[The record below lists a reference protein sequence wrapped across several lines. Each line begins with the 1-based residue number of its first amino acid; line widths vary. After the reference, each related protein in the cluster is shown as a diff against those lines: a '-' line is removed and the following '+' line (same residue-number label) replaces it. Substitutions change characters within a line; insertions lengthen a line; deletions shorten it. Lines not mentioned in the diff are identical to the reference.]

1 MARPQKRL
9 LASVKANR
17 AFYFAFAPF
26 FLVFMAFSA
35 FPMVFSFYLG
45 FNKWD
50 GFGTPDFIGVTN
62 YTKVLADPVF
72 QKAIWNTAY
81 IWFWSTFA
89 TVGLALVLAVLVN
102 EYVTTGK
109 SYFRMVF
116 LVPLLVA
123 PAVSAIILRVFFSA
137 NNGLVNMAVGAATG
151 TPSFFDW
158 LNDTGWIKPLVV
170 VLIIWRWT
178 GWHMIIFLAGLQAIP
193 RDIYEAARMEGVS
206 RFAIFSRITLPLL
219 IPALGFSLMTATLGG
234 LQIFDEPYV
243 LTLGTGGT
251 DNSST
256 TIAMYLYATAFT
268 QLNFGLA
275 SAVSWYLFA
284 VIVALTL
291 LFRTLSRRATSEAA
305 A

>member
-1 MARPQKRL
+1 MPRPHSRL
-9 LASVKANR
+9 HTSFRANR
-17 AFYFAFAPF
+17 AFYLAFAPF
-26 FLVFMAFSA
+26 ALVFLAFSA

-45 FNKWD
+45 FSRWD
-50 GFGTPDFIGVTN
+50 GFGSPEFVGLRN

-89 TVGLALVLAVLVN
+89 TVALALFLAVMVN
-102 EYVTTGK
+102 EYVSSGR

-137 NNGLVNMAVGAATG
+137 NNGLVNLAVGAATG
-151 TPSFFDW
+151 EPSFFDW

-219 IPALGFSLMTATLGG
+219 IPALSFSLMTATLGG

-251 DNSST
+251 DNSAT

-284 VIVALTL
+284 AILAMTL
-291 LFRTLSRRATSEAA
+291 LFRTLQKRAA
-305 A
+305 ARVAA

>member
-1 MARPQKRL
+1 MTRPQSRL
-9 LASVKANR
+9 HTSFRANR
-17 AFYFAFAPF
+17 AFYLAFAPF
-26 FLVFMAFSA
+26 LLIFLAFSA

-50 GFGTPDFIGVTN
+50 GFGSPELVGLKN
-62 YTKVLADPVF
+62 YTRVLGDPVF

-81 IWFWSTFA
+81 IWFWSTA
-89 TVGLALVLAVLVN
+89 LTVGLALALAVMVN
-102 EYVTTGK
+102 EYVTAGR

-137 NNGLVNMAVGAATG
+137 NNGLVNLAYGAATG
-151 TPSFFDW
+151 EPSFFDW
-158 LNDTGWIKPLVV
+158 LNDTSWIKPLVV

-178 GWHMIIFLAGLQAIP
+178 GWHMIIFLAALQAIP

-251 DNSST
+251 DNSAT

-284 VIVALTL
+284 AIVAMTL
-291 LFRTLSRRATSEAA
+291 LFRTLQKRASAEVAA
-305 A
+305 